1 MWTVNEWENRAA
13 ASRRVV
19 GSLLAVAAAVLG
31 RFAVVLAVEAEG
43 PVLGGGSQDPGG
55 TWRWAHLHGLLGGL
69 AS

>member
-1 MWTVNEWENRAA
+1 MWTVNEQENRAT
-13 ASRRVV
+13 ASGRVV

-43 PVLGGGSQDPGG
+43 PVLSRGSQNSGG
-55 TWRWAHLHGLLGGL
+55 TWCWAHLHGLLGEL

>member
-1 MWTVNEWENRAA
+1 M
-13 ASRRVV
+13 

-43 PVLGGGSQDPGG
+43 LVLGGGSQDPGG
-55 TWRWAHLHGLLGGL
+55 TWRWAHLHGRLGGL

>member
-1 MWTVNEWENRAA
+1 MWTVNERENRATA
-13 ASRRVV
+13 GGRVV

-43 PVLGGGSQDPGG
+43 PVLSRGSQNSGG
-55 TWRWAHLHGLLGGL
+55 TWRWAHLHGRLGEL

>member
-1 MWTVNEWENRAA
+1 MWTVNERENRATA
-13 ASRRVV
+13 GGRVV

-43 PVLGGGSQDPGG
+43 PVLSRGSQNSGG
-55 TWRWAHLHGLLGGL
+55 TWRWAHLHGLVGEL

>member
-1 MWTVNEWENRAA
+1 MWTVNERENRAT
-13 ASRRVV
+13 ASGRVV

-43 PVLGGGSQDPGG
+43 PVLSRGSQNSGG
-55 TWRWAHLHGLLGGL
+55 TWRWAHLHGLLGEL